1 MTRGI
6 LSDKKTGELFFAQT
20 PQSSV
25 VRPKPAVAEEAVV
38 QTRAC
43 HHPPF
48 RITSASSRW
57 LDAIAY
63 ALPDF
68 LFQIKGDSISTPQT
82 EKKPNKFLEEEE
94 EGGDPPPPSRSD
106 PRSEERKGGKMHST
120 NLLLEEPIRM
130 ASILEPSKA
139 SFFPAM
145 TKIVGTLGPKSRAA
159 NPISACLKAGMSV
172 ARFDFS
178 WGDAEYHQETLENLK
193 LAIKSTKKLCA
204 VMLDTVGPE
213 LQVVN
218 KSEASISLEENGT
231 VVLTPDQGQEASS
244 NVLPINFSG
253 LSKAVKPGATI
264 FVGQYLF
271 TGSETTS
278 VWLEVSEVKGDDVVC
293 VIKNSATLAGSL
305 FTLHCSQIHIDLP
318 TLSDEDKEVI
328 KKWGAPNKIDFLSLS
343 YTRHAEDVRQAREFL
358 SKLGD
363 LSQTQI
369 FAKIENVEGL
379 NHFDEILQEADGI
392 ILSRGNL
399 GIDLPPEKVFLFQ
412 KSALHKCNMAGKP
425 AVVTRVVDSMTDNL
439 RPTRAEA
446 TDVANAVLDGSDAIL
461 LGAETL
467 RGLYP
472 VETISIV
479 GKICAEAEKVFNQD
493 LYFKRTV
500 KYVGEP
506 MTHLESIASSAV
518 RAAIKV
524 KASVI
529 ICFTSSGRAA
539 RLIAKYRPTM
549 PVLSVVIPRLKTN
562 QLRWSFT
569 GAFEARQSLIVRGLF
584 PMLADPR
591 HPAESTSATNESVLK
606 VALDHGKASGVIK
619 SHDRVVVCQ
628 KVGDSSVVKI
638 IELDD

>member
-1 MTRGI
+1 
-6 LSDKKTGELFFAQT
+6 
-20 PQSSV
+20 
-25 VRPKPAVAEEAVV
+25 
-38 QTRAC
+38 
-43 HHPPF
+43 
-48 RITSASSRW
+48 
-57 LDAIAY
+57 
-63 ALPDF
+63 
-68 LFQIKGDSISTPQT
+68 
-82 EKKPNKFLEEEE
+82 
-94 EGGDPPPPSRSD
+94 
-106 PRSEERKGGKMHST
+106 MHA
-120 NLLLEEPIRM
+120 NHLLLEEPIRM
-130 ASILEPSKA
+130 ATILEPSKA

-145 TKIVGTLGPKSRAA
+145 TKIVGTLGSRSRSVDV
-159 NPISACLKAGMSV
+159 ISGCLTAGMSV

-178 WGDAEYHQETLENLK
+178 LGDPEYHQKTLENLRAAVK
-193 LAIKSTKKLCA
+193 ATKKLCA
-204 VMLDTVGPE
+204 VMLDTIGPE

-218 KSEASISLEENGT
+218 KTEKSISLQEDGI

-244 NVLPINFSG
+244 DLLPINFSG
-253 LSKAVKPGATI
+253 LSKAVKKGDTI
-264 FVGQYLF
+264 FMGQYLF

-278 VWLEVSEVKGDDVVC
+278 VWLEVDDVRGQDVVC
-293 VIKNSATLAGSL
+293 VIKNTATLSGSL
-305 FTLHCSQIHIDLP
+305 FTLHASQVRIDLP
-318 TLSDEDKEVI
+318 TLSDKDKEVI
-328 KKWGAPNKIDFLSLS
+328 STWGVKNKIDFFSLS
-343 YTRHAEDVRQAREFL
+343 YTRHAEDVREAREFL

-412 KSALHKCNMAGKP
+412 KAAVYKCNMAGKP
-425 AVVTRVVDSMTDNL
+425 AVVTRVVDSMTGNL

-446 TDVANAVLDGSDAIL
+446 TDVANAVLDGTDAIL

-472 VETISIV
+472 IETISIV

-493 LYFKRTV
+493 LYFKKTV

-506 MTHLESIASSAV
+506 MTHLESIASTAV

-524 KASVI
+524 KASAI

-562 QLRWSFT
+562 QLRWSFS

-591 HPAESTSATNESVLK
+591 HAAESTNATNESVLK

-619 SHDRVVVCQ
+619 SHDRIVICQ
-628 KVGDSSVVKI
+628 KVGDASVIKI
-638 IELDD
+638 IELED

>member
-1 MTRGI
+1 
-6 LSDKKTGELFFAQT
+6 
-20 PQSSV
+20 
-25 VRPKPAVAEEAVV
+25 
-38 QTRAC
+38 
-43 HHPPF
+43 
-48 RITSASSRW
+48 
-57 LDAIAY
+57 
-63 ALPDF
+63 
-68 LFQIKGDSISTPQT
+68 
-82 EKKPNKFLEEEE
+82 
-94 EGGDPPPPSRSD
+94 
-106 PRSEERKGGKMHST
+106 MHA
-120 NLLLEEPIRM
+120 NHLLLEEPIRM
-130 ASILEPSKA
+130 ASILHPSKD

-145 TKIVGTLGPKSRAA
+145 SKIVGTLGPRSRSVEVIAG
-159 NPISACLKAGMSV
+159 CLKAGMSV

-178 WGDAEYHQETLENLK
+178 LGDPEYHQETLENLK
-193 LAIKSTKKLCA
+193 AAAKSTKKLCA

-218 KSEASISLEENGT
+218 KIEKSISLKADDI
-231 VVLTPDQGQEASS
+231 VVLTPDQGHDQEASS
-244 NVLPINFSG
+244 EVLPINFSG
-253 LSKAVKPGATI
+253 LSKAVKKGDTI
-264 FVGQYLF
+264 FIGQYLF

-278 VWLEVSEVKGDDVVC
+278 VWLEVVEVKGEDVVC
-293 VIKNSATLAGSL
+293 VIKNTATLAGSL
-305 FTLHCSQIHIDLP
+305 FTLHASQIRIDLP
-318 TLSDEDKEVI
+318 TLSDKDKEVI
-328 KKWGAPNKIDFLSLS
+328 STWGVQNKIDFLSLS
-343 YTRHAEDVRQAREFL
+343 YTRHAEDVREAREYL

-379 NHFDEILQEADGI
+379 THFDEILQEADGI

-412 KSALHKCNMAGKP
+412 KAAVYKCNMAGKP

-493 LYFKRTV
+493 LYFKKTV

-518 RAAIKV
+518 RAALKV

-562 QLRWSFT
+562 QLRWSFS

-591 HPAESTSATNESVLK
+591 HPAESTSATNESILK
-606 VALDHGKASGVIK
+606 VALDHGKVSGVVK

-628 KVGDSSVVKI
+628 KVGDASVVKI
-638 IELDD
+638 IELED

>member
-1 MTRGI
+1 
-6 LSDKKTGELFFAQT
+6 
-20 PQSSV
+20 
-25 VRPKPAVAEEAVV
+25 
-38 QTRAC
+38 
-43 HHPPF
+43 
-48 RITSASSRW
+48 
-57 LDAIAY
+57 
-63 ALPDF
+63 
-68 LFQIKGDSISTPQT
+68 
-82 EKKPNKFLEEEE
+82 
-94 EGGDPPPPSRSD
+94 
-106 PRSEERKGGKMHST
+106 MHST
-120 NLLLEEPIRM
+120 HLLLEEPIRM
-130 ASILEPSKA
+130 ASILEPSKP

-145 TKIVGTLGPKSRAA
+145 TKIVGTLGPKSRSVEV
-159 NPISACLKAGMSV
+159 ISACLKVGMSV

-178 WGDAEYHQETLENLK
+178 WGDVEYHQETLENLK
-193 LAIKSTKKLCA
+193 TAIKSTKKLCA

-218 KSEASISLEENGT
+218 KTEKAISLEADGY
-231 VVLTPDQGQEASS
+231 VILTPDKEQEASS
-244 NVLPINFSG
+244 ELLPINFTG
-253 LSKAVKPGATI
+253 LSKASNFLLRTMLIAVKPGDTI
-264 FVGQYLF
+264 FIGQYLF

-278 VWLEVSEVKGDDVVC
+278 VWLEVSELKGEDVVC
-293 VIKNSATLAGSL
+293 IIKNTATLAGSL
-305 FTLHCSQIHIDLP
+305 FTLHVSQIHIDLP
-318 TLSDEDKEVI
+318 TLTEADKI
-328 KKWGAPNKIDFLSLS
+328 AIGTWGVRNKIDFLSLS

-363 LSQTQI
+363 LCQTQI
-369 FAKIENVEGL
+369 FAKVESIEGL
-379 NHFDEILQEADGI
+379 THFDEILQEADGI

-412 KSALHKCNMAGKP
+412 KAAVYKCNMAGKP
-425 AVVTRVVDSMTDNL
+425 AVITRVVDSMTDNL

-446 TDVANAVLDGSDAIL
+446 TDVANAILDGSDAIL

-472 VETISIV
+472 VETISTV
-479 GKICAEAEKVFNQD
+479 GRICYEAEKVFNQD
-493 LYFKRTV
+493 LYFKKTV

-524 KASVI
+524 KASII

-562 QLRWSFT
+562 QLRWSFS

-591 HPAESTSATNESVLK
+591 HLAESTSASNESVLK
-606 VALDHGKASGVIK
+606 VALDHGKASGLIK

-628 KVGDSSVVKI
+628 KVGDASVVKI
-638 IELDD
+638 IELED

>member
-1 MTRGI
+1 MV
-6 LSDKKTGELFFAQT
+6 
-20 PQSSV
+20 SS
-25 VRPKPAVAEEAVV
+25 
-38 QTRAC
+38 
-43 HHPPF
+43 H
-48 RITSASSRW
+48 
-57 LDAIAY
+57 
-63 ALPDF
+63 
-68 LFQIKGDSISTPQT
+68 
-82 EKKPNKFLEEEE
+82 
-94 EGGDPPPPSRSD
+94 
-106 PRSEERKGGKMHST
+106 
-120 NLLLEEPIRM
+120 LLLEEPIRM
-130 ASILEPSKA
+130 ASILEPSKPN
-139 SFFPAM
+139 FFPAM
-145 TKIVGTLGPKSRAA
+145 TKIIGTLGQKSSSVEI
-159 NPISACLKAGMSV
+159 ISGCLKAGMSV

-178 WGDAEYHQETLENLK
+178 WGDAKFHQETLENLK
-193 LAIKSTKKLCA
+193 VAIKSTKKLCA

-213 LQVVN
+213 LQVIN
-218 KSEASISLEENGT
+218 KTKHSISLQADSF
-231 VVLTPDQGQEASS
+231 VVLTPDQDKEATS
-244 NVLPINFSG
+244 NLLPINFSG
-253 LSKAVKPGATI
+253 LSQAVKPGDTI
-264 FVGQYLF
+264 FIGQYLF

-278 VWLEVSEVKGDDVVC
+278 VWLEVTEVKGEDVVC
-293 VIKNSATLAGSL
+293 LIKNSATLAGSL
-305 FTLHCSQIHIDLP
+305 YTLHVSQIHIDLP
-318 TLSDEDKEVI
+318 TLTDKDKEVI
-328 KKWGAPNKIDFLSLS
+328 STWGVRNNIDFLSLS
-343 YTRHAEDVRQAREFL
+343 YTRHAEDVRHAREFL
-358 SKLGD
+358 SNLGD

-379 NHFDEILQEADGI
+379 THFDEILQEADGI

-412 KSALHKCNMAGKP
+412 KAAVHKCNMAGKP

-472 VETISIV
+472 VDTISVV
-479 GKICAEAEKVFNQD
+479 GKICAEAEKVYNQD
-493 LYFKRTV
+493 VYFKKTV

-562 QLRWSFT
+562 QLRWTFS

-591 HPAESTSATNESVLK
+591 HPAEPTNATNESVLK

-619 SHDRVVVCQ
+619 PHDRVVVCQ
-628 KVGDSSVVKI
+628 KVGDASVVKI
-638 IELDD
+638 IELED

>member
-1 MTRGI
+1 
-6 LSDKKTGELFFAQT
+6 
-20 PQSSV
+20 
-25 VRPKPAVAEEAVV
+25 
-38 QTRAC
+38 
-43 HHPPF
+43 
-48 RITSASSRW
+48 
-57 LDAIAY
+57 
-63 ALPDF
+63 
-68 LFQIKGDSISTPQT
+68 
-82 EKKPNKFLEEEE
+82 
-94 EGGDPPPPSRSD
+94 
-106 PRSEERKGGKMHST
+106 MHSSH
-120 NLLLEEPIRM
+120 LLLEEPIRM

-139 SFFPAM
+139 VSILSFFPAM
-145 TKIVGTLGPKSRAA
+145 TKIVGTLGPKSRSVDV
-159 NPISACLKAGMSV
+159 ISGCLKAGMSV

-178 WGDAEYHQETLENLK
+178 WGNTEYHQETLENLK
-193 LAIKSTKKLCA
+193 AAVKTTKKLCA

-218 KSEASISLEENGT
+218 KSEKAISLKADGS
-231 VVLTPDQGQEASS
+231 VVLTPDCGQEATSQ
-244 NVLPINFSG
+244 VLPINFDG
-253 LSKAVKPGATI
+253 LAKSVKKGDTI
-264 FVGQYLF
+264 FIGQYLF

-278 VWLEVSEVKGDDVVC
+278 VWLEVSEVKGNDVTC
-293 VIKNSATLAGSL
+293 VIKNTATLAGSL
-305 FTLHCSQIHIDLP
+305 FTLHASQIRIELP
-318 TLSDEDKEVI
+318 TLSDKDKEVI
-328 KKWGAPNKIDFLSLS
+328 SSWGVQNKIDFLSLS
-343 YTRHAEDVRQAREFL
+343 YTRHAEDVRQAREYL

-369 FAKIENVEGL
+369 FAKIENIEGL
-379 NHFDEILQEADGI
+379 THFDEILQAADGI

-412 KSALHKCNMAGKP
+412 KAALYKCNMAGKP

-493 LYFKRTV
+493 LYFKKTV
-500 KYVGEP
+500 KCVGEP

-539 RLIAKYRPTM
+539 RYSSFSVGRLIAKYRPTM

-562 QLRWSFT
+562 QLKWSFS

-591 HPAESTSATNESVLK
+591 HPTASWPSLGCLGLIFGSKLCILTRPVYCALSACCNSQAESTNATNESVLK

-628 KVGDSSVVKI
+628 KVGDASVVKI
-638 IELDD
+638 IELED

>member
-1 MTRGI
+1 
-6 LSDKKTGELFFAQT
+6 
-20 PQSSV
+20 
-25 VRPKPAVAEEAVV
+25 
-38 QTRAC
+38 
-43 HHPPF
+43 
-48 RITSASSRW
+48 
-57 LDAIAY
+57 
-63 ALPDF
+63 
-68 LFQIKGDSISTPQT
+68 
-82 EKKPNKFLEEEE
+82 
-94 EGGDPPPPSRSD
+94 
-106 PRSEERKGGKMHST
+106 MHST

-130 ASILEPSKA
+130 ASILEPSKT

-145 TKIVGTLGPKSRAA
+145 TKIVGTLGPKSRSVDT
-159 NPISACLKAGMSV
+159 ISACLKAGMSV

-178 WGDAEYHQETLENLK
+178 WGDAAYHQETLENLK
-193 LAIKSTKKLCA
+193 LAIKATKKLCA

-218 KSEASISLEENGT
+218 KNETPISLEENGT
-231 VVLTPDQGQEASS
+231 VVLTPHQGQEASS
-244 NVLPINFSG
+244 SLLPINFSG
-253 LSKAVKPGATI
+253 LAKAVTPGATI

-278 VWLEVSEVKGDDVVC
+278 VWLEVSEVQGDDVVC
-293 VIKNSATLAGSL
+293 IIKNTATLAGSL

-318 TLSDEDKEVI
+318 TLSDEDKDVI
-328 KKWGAPNKIDFLSLS
+328 RKWGAPNKIDFLSLS

-379 NHFDEILQEADGI
+379 NHFDEILAEADGI
-392 ILSRGNL
+392 IMSRGNL

-472 VETISIV
+472 VETISTV
-479 GKICAEAEKVFNQD
+479 GRICAEAEKVFNQD
-493 LYFKRTV
+493 LYYKRTL

-506 MTHLESIASSAV
+506 MTHLEAIASSAV

-539 RLIAKYRPTM
+539 RLIAKYRPSM

-562 QLRWSFT
+562 QLKWSFT
-569 GAFEARQSLIVRGLF
+569 GAFEARQSLVVRGLF

>member
-1 MTRGI
+1 
-6 LSDKKTGELFFAQT
+6 
-20 PQSSV
+20 
-25 VRPKPAVAEEAVV
+25 
-38 QTRAC
+38 
-43 HHPPF
+43 
-48 RITSASSRW
+48 
-57 LDAIAY
+57 
-63 ALPDF
+63 
-68 LFQIKGDSISTPQT
+68 
-82 EKKPNKFLEEEE
+82 
-94 EGGDPPPPSRSD
+94 
-106 PRSEERKGGKMHST
+106 MHST
-120 NLLLEEPIRM
+120 HLFLEEPIRM
-130 ASILEPSKA
+130 ASILEPSKPT
-139 SFFPAM
+139 FFPAM
-145 TKIVGTLGPKSRAA
+145 TRIVGTLGPKSRSVET
-159 NPISACLKAGMSV
+159 ISGCLKAGMSV

-178 WGDAEYHQETLENLK
+178 WGDAQFHQETLGNLK
-193 LAIKSTKKLCA
+193 VAMKSTKKLCA

-218 KSEASISLEENGT
+218 RSEHPISLQEDT
-231 VVLTPDQGQEASS
+231 LVVLTPDQDKEATS
-244 NVLPINFSG
+244 NLLPINFSG
-253 LSKAVKPGATI
+253 LAKAVKKGDTI
-264 FVGQYLF
+264 FIGQYLF

-278 VWLEVSEVKGDDVVC
+278 VWLEVTEVNGEDVVC
-293 VIKNSATLAGSL
+293 LIKNSATLSGSL
-305 FTLHCSQIHIDLP
+305 YTLHVSQIRIDLP
-318 TLSDEDKEVI
+318 TLNDKDKEVI
-328 KKWGAPNKIDFLSLS
+328 STWGVRNTIDFLSLS
-343 YTRHAEDVRQAREFL
+343 YTRHAEDIRHAREFL

-363 LSQTQI
+363 LNQTQI

-399 GIDLPPEKVFLFQ
+399 GIDLPPEMVFLFQ
-412 KSALHKCNMAGKP
+412 KAAVYKCNMAGKP

-479 GKICAEAEKVFNQD
+479 GKICSEAEKVFNQD
-493 LYFKRTV
+493 LYFKRAV

-529 ICFTSSGRAA
+529 ICFTTSGRAA

-549 PVLSVVIPRLKTN
+549 PVLSVVIPRVKTN
-562 QLRWSFT
+562 QLRWTFS

-591 HPAESTSATNESVLK
+591 HPAETTGATNESILK
-606 VALDHGKASGVIK
+606 IALDHGKAIGVIK
-619 SHDRVVVCQ
+619 SHDRVVICQ
-628 KVGDSSVVKI
+628 KIGDTSVIKI
-638 IELDD
+638 MELED